1 VAGDAEIFMGAHHVS
16 LLAALLLAVSCTKQT
31 STGSEQRL
39 RIISLV
45 PSATELLFEVGARDQ
60 VVGVTTSCLYPPEA
74 QEKEKIG
81 GLIVDIEKVLSL
93 RPDLILSSPIAR
105 KASGDLQRLGLR
117 VVTIEAN
124 TFEEIAEQLRR
135 VGGLTGHAQE
145 GDVAADRLLAR
156 VRAVEARV
164 GGLPPPTVF
173 FETGGDP
180 ILTAGPRS
188 YPGDAL
194 RRAGGQN
201 IMYDL
206 DRPWGTVSWEVV
218 LKRDPEVILIAHAS
232 QALPARAGW
241 EKLRA
246 VQAGRVHHVP
256 KEAFYYPTPRL
267 AEGLEL
273 AARLF
278 HGKD

>member
-1 VAGDAEIFMGAHHVS
+1 MRAHHVS
-16 LLAALLLAVSCTKQT
+16 LVATLFVVTSCTKQAPT
-31 STGSEQRL
+31 ASEQSL

-45 PSATELLFEVGARDQ
+45 PSVTELLFEVGAGDQ
-60 VVGVTTSCLYPPEA
+60 VVGVTTWCLYPPEA
-74 QEKEKIG
+74 QEREKIG
-81 GLIVDIEKVLSL
+81 GLIVDTEKVLSL

-117 VVTIEAN
+117 VVVIETN

-135 VGGLTGHAQE
+135 IGGLTGHAQE
-145 GDVAADRLLAR
+145 GDAAADRLLAR

-164 GGLPPPTVF
+164 VGLQQPPVF

-188 YPGDAL
+188 YPGDAI

-206 DRPWGTVSWEVV
+206 EQPWSTVSWEVV
-218 LKRDPEVILIAHAS
+218 LKRDPEVILIAHGS
-232 QALPARAGW
+232 QTIPGRAGW
-241 EKLRA
+241 DRLRA

-267 AEGLEL
+267 AHGLEL
-273 AARLF
+273 ATRLF
-278 HGKD
+278 HEQD